1 LAAVTEDAL
10 LNNDTILQLYPQP
23 GGEVALKGLYL
34 DHDLRQYGDKAGRAY
49 IYSNYVVSLDGRIA
63 IPRAEGRGMEV
74 PKATANERDWR
85 LFQELAIQADIII
98 SSGRYLRDYE
108 KGQTQEI
115 LAVYD
120 KPEFAD
126 LRDWRTDRGLS
137 PQPDLAVVSGSL
149 DFAIPQVLIDQQRRV
164 IVFTDEQADKDRVAE
179 LRRQAGEV
187 IIAGTDKVAGR
198 PLADGL
204 TGLGY
209 RTVFMGTGPQV
220 HRMLLADDVVDRF
233 YLTFANRFLG
243 ADPFSSVIEGP
254 LLPTPVGVTL
264 NAAYQDPHALDGLGQ
279 LFLSYNR

>member
-1 LAAVTEDAL
+1 MDSDKV
-10 LNNDTILQLYPQP
+10 LQLYPVP
-23 GGEVALKGLYL
+23 GGEVALRGLYL
-34 DHDLRQYGDKAGRAY
+34 DHDLRQYGEQMGRAY

-63 IPRAEGRGMEV
+63 IPRESGHGMEV

-85 LFQELAIQADIII
+85 LFQELAIQADIILT
-98 SSGRYLRDYE
+98 SGRYLRDYA

-126 LRDWRTDRGLS
+126 LRAWRSERGLS

-149 DFAIPQVLIDQQRRV
+149 DFAIPNVLIEQKRRV
-164 IVFTDEQADKDRVAE
+164 IVFTDERADKDRVAE
-179 LRRQAGEV
+179 LRQQAGEV
-187 IIAGTDKVAGR
+187 IIAGSEKVEGR

-204 TGLGY
+204 TALGY

-220 HRMLLADDVVDRF
+220 HRMLLADNVVDRF

-243 ADPFSSVIEGP
+243 ASPFSSVIEGE
-254 LLPTPVGVTL
+254 LLPVPVGVTL
-264 NAAYQDPHALDGLGQ
+264 NTAYQDPHALDGLGQ

>member
-1 LAAVTEDAL
+1 MDRDEV
-10 LNNDTILQLYPQP
+10 LQLYPLPCGQRP
-23 GGEVALKGLYL
+23 LRGLYL
-34 DHDLRQYGDKAGRAY
+34 GHDLRQYGESLGRAY

-63 IPRAEGRGMEV
+63 IPRASGHGMEV
-74 PKATANERDWR
+74 PKTTANERDWR

-108 KGQTQEI
+108 AGQAQEI

-126 LRDWRTDRGLS
+126 LRAWRAERGLS

-149 DFAIPQVLIDQQRRV
+149 DFTIPNVLIEQKRRV
-164 IVFTDEQADKDRVAE
+164 IVFTDERADRERIAE
-179 LRRQAGEV
+179 LEQQAGEI
-187 IIAGTDKVAGR
+187 IIAGGARVEGR

-204 TGLGY
+204 TALGY

-220 HRMLLADDVVDRF
+220 HHMLLADNVVDRI

-243 ADPFSSVIEGP
+243 ASPFSSVVEGELFP
-254 LLPTPVGVTL
+254 RPIGVTL
-264 NAAYQDPHALDGLGQ
+264 NTAYLDPFALEDLGQ
-279 LFLSYNR
+279 LFLSYNT